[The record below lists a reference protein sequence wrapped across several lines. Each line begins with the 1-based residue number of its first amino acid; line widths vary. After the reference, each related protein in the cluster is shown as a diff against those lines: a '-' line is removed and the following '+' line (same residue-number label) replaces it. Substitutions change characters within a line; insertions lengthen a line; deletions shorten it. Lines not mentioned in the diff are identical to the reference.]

1 MPRASLHGTSHG
13 PTHTAQPRQP
23 CARCLS
29 HHARRSARKARFSE
43 MVTRPPPPRVRG
55 RPGQLLGVSSRR
67 TAPIHRWLL
76 PPRCH
81 APLSP
86 HLSLQ
91 CSLLSAR
98 VAYRLPHLSCSRVA
112 FASARAQ
119 PPSNTGDGWLAQLAS
134 VSRFEPSL
142 SVSTGAD
149 APGLIR
155 GILRHALDH
164 RELPE
169 IASCQTGL
177 ADSRAELQ
185 LRFDTYRAGWLAR
198 PAISG
203 VGPGH
208 GCACRDVA
216 GVCPGRLSAARAA
229 LDQRVWWR
237 MAIRHPCA
245 RPAPV
250 ARRRPLVQLP
260 LRRSRWV
267 RVHVHALCRCRA
279 GLPEAS

>member
-86 HLSLQ
+86 PLPAVLSPLRA
-91 CSLLSAR
+91 C
-98 VAYRLPHLSCSRVA
+98 VASRPPHLSVSRVA

-119 PPSNTGDGWLAQLAS
+119 PPSHADDRPVGPPSGPNACRAVAERQ
-134 VSRFEPSL
+134 SRGRRARPDRSD
-142 SVSTGAD
+142 SPACS
-149 APGLIR
+149 R
-155 GILRHALDH
+155 
-164 RELPE
+164 
-169 IASCQTGL
+169 S
-177 ADSRAELQ
+177 SRA
-185 LRFDTYRAGWLAR
+185 A
-198 PAISG
+198 
-203 VGPGH
+203 
-208 GCACRDVA
+208 
-216 GVCPGRLSAARAA
+216 
-229 LDQRVWWR
+229 
-237 MAIRHPCA
+237 
-245 RPAPV
+245 
-250 ARRRPLVQLP
+250 
-260 LRRSRWV
+260 
-267 RVHVHALCRCRA
+267 
-279 GLPEAS
+279 